1 MKAGDANAKGARTD
15 RSRFLGAFASSDLA
29 DDEFDRFAGIALK
42 LPLKRSLTK
51 KKKALGRTIAAYE
64 GVLDYG
70 LAEFTTRAGYR
81 LGEIYGQLSR
91 DLMASQ
97 RPAGLDDLAL
107 EQYEI
112 LLEEQAYPFEEKAI
126 EIHEV
131 NAQRAWQGVYD
142 QWVKSSLKSLQ
153 TLLPGRYL
161 KPEATLEAADEIY

>member
-1 MKAGDANAKGARTD
+1 
-15 RSRFLGAFASSDLA
+15 
-29 DDEFDRFAGIALK
+29 
-42 LPLKRSLTK
+42 
-51 KKKALGRTIAAYE
+51 
-64 GVLDYG
+64 
-70 LAEFTTRAGYR
+70 
-81 LGEIYGQLSR
+81 
-91 DLMASQ
+91 
-97 RPAGLDDLAL
+97 L

-142 QWVKSSLKSLQ
+142 QWVQSSLKSLQ